1 MLFKK
6 GDQCLITT
14 IPTGFYPIDG
24 ALGMKEIVDVLEE
37 KDSLVEHSALIDEGA
52 MTGASLKPPIKE
64 ECSASFIRKVTPTKL
79 TTEQAAILEEGGVV
93 LLPQIS
99 TGGCTLKVSMTELY
113 LVNVPMKMF
122 NYFQKA
128 LISTSTKSSW
138 YWPNQG
144 TGSEVALK
152 KTLHDV
158 KHLTCC
164 ANPLGQGASQPCCK
178 NLCLCDK
185 ITSRKNFLD
194 CQGNSQ
200 YSMYCKLAYSH

>member
-1 MLFKK
+1 
-6 GDQCLITT
+6 
-14 IPTGFYPIDG
+14 
-24 ALGMKEIVDVLEE
+24 
-37 KDSLVEHSALIDEGA
+37 
-52 MTGASLKPPIKE
+52 
-64 ECSASFIRKVTPTKL
+64 
-79 TTEQAAILEEGGVV
+79 
-93 LLPQIS
+93 
-99 TGGCTLKVSMTELY
+99 
-113 LVNVPMKMF
+113 MKMF
-122 NYFQKA
+122 NSFQKA
-128 LISTSTKSSW
+128 LISTSAKSSW